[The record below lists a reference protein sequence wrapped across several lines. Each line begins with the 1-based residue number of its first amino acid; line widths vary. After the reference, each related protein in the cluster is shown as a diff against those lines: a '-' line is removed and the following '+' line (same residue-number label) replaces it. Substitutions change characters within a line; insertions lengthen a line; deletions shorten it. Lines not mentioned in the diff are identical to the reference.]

1 MSFEICYF
9 TYDKF
14 ATFKFSLLF
23 DIHKRFNYWPVIIGV
38 YSNEFQSKSSL
49 IFESVKVM

>member
-9 TYDKF
+9 TNDKF
-14 ATFKFSLLF
+14 ATFKFRLLF
-23 DIHKRFNYWPVIIGV
+23 DIHKPFNYRVIGV
-38 YSNEFQSKSSL
+38 YSNEFQSISFL